1 MEPRNSRS
9 MKNITI
15 CVGETSTPILL
26 DRTDNELFRIRLDT
40 PDGGTLTSL
49 TMTLDAE
56 SARHAA
62 EVKLYYSGTDA
73 RNTPRER
80 LAPTDYIPDGRLEA
94 EPSYSQLLALDK
106 GARTVSFDVGKEL
119 FRGIN
124 YLWVSIRMKHN
135 TPLTHKLSAAISTI
149 TVDGAECTFETVG
162 RTGQPHRMAVGV
174 RHAGDDGAAAYR
186 IPGLVTTSR
195 GTLLAVYD
203 VRHNSSKEPPAAY
216 RHRAEPQH
224 RRRPHM
230 GAYASAAEFCRR
242 GHAPRGAERRGRP
255 LDTLRPHDTTC
266 MDRGG
271 VVSWHGLRHGVE
283 QLGTGDGSR
292 HDGTDAAL
300 DCDDDGKTWS
310 EPINITR
317 QVKRPE
323 WHFLLQG
330 PGRGITMS
338 DGTLVFPTQY
348 IDAERMPHSAIM
360 YSRDSGRTWHMH
372 LGPRANTTE
381 AQVAELPDGTLML
394 NMRDNRGGSRAVAVT
409 DDLGA
414 TWSEHISSRKAL
426 REPVCM
432 ASIISVPAGQNISG
446 RDILLF
452 SNPDSD
458 RARRDITIKISFD
471 DGCTWPA
478 ENQVLL
484 DGEDGWGIFMSY
496 DDRPANRRYSIRKQS
511 GSHHIPSHTARG
523 PAAPLMTTAPGSKD
537 PSAESILKRSAKAPD
552 NAWRPR

>member
-1 MEPRNSRS
+1 
-9 MKNITI
+9 
-15 CVGETSTPILL
+15 
-26 DRTDNELFRIRLDT
+26 
-40 PDGGTLTSL
+40 
-49 TMTLDAE
+49 MTLDAE

-62 EVKLYYSGTDA
+62 EVKLYYGGTDA

-203 VRHNSSKEPPAAY
+203 VRHNSSKDLQQHIDIGLSRSTDGGRTWERMRLPLSFADEGTLPAAQNGVGDPSILY
-216 RHRAEPQH
+216 DPTTQRAWIVAAWCH
-224 RRRPHM
+224 GM
-230 GAYASAAEFCRR
+230 GYGMAWNISAQ
-242 GHAPRGAERRGRP
+242 G
-255 LDTLRPHDTTC
+255 
-266 MDRGG
+266 MDRDMTG
-271 VVSWHGLRHGVE
+271 
-283 QLGTGDGSR
+283 QLVLAYS
-292 HDGTDAAL
+292 
-300 DCDDDGKTWS
+300 DDDGKTWS

-330 PGRGITMS
+330 PGRGITMR

-432 ASIISVPAGQNISG
+432 ASLISVPAGQNISG

-471 DGCTWPA
+471 GGCTWPA

-484 DGEDGWGIFMSY
+484 DGEDGWG
-496 DDRPANRRYSIRKQS
+496 YSCLTMIDPQTVGILYES
-511 GSHHIPSHTARG
+511 SQAHITFQAI
-523 PAAPLMTTAPGSKD
+523 PLED
-537 PSAESILKRSAKAPD
+537 LL
-552 NAWRPR
+552 PR

>member
-1 MEPRNSRS
+1 MTGTSHAAARHEGAAQLTQQ
-9 MKNITI
+9 KNITI

-26 DRTDNELFRIRLDT
+26 DRADNELFRIRLDT

-62 EVKLYYSGTDA
+62 EVKLYYGGTDA

-94 EPSYSQLLALDK
+94 EPSYSQLLAYDK

-203 VRHNSSKEPPAAY
+203 VRHNSSKDLQQHIDIGLSRSTDGGRTWERMRLPLSFADEGTLPAAQNGVGDPSILY
-216 RHRAEPQH
+216 DPTTQRAWIVAAWCH
-224 RRRPHM
+224 GM
-230 GAYASAAEFCRR
+230 GYGMAWNNSAQGMDPDMTGQLVLAYS
-242 GHAPRGAERRGRP
+242 
-255 LDTLRPHDTTC
+255 
-266 MDRGG
+266 
-271 VVSWHGLRHGVE
+271 
-283 QLGTGDGSR
+283 
-292 HDGTDAAL
+292 
-300 DCDDDGKTWS
+300 DDDGKTWS

-330 PGRGITMS
+330 PGRGITMR

-381 AQVAELPDGTLML
+381 AQVAELPDGRLML

-432 ASIISVPAGQNISG
+432 ASLISVPAEQNISG

-471 DGCTWPA
+471 GGCTWPA

-484 DGEDGWGIFMSY
+484 DGEDGWG
-496 DDRPANRRYSIRKQS
+496 YSCLTMIDPQTVGILYES
-511 GSHHIPSHTARG
+511 SQAHITFQAI
-523 PAAPLMTTAPGSKD
+523 PLED
-537 PSAESILKRSAKAPD
+537 LL
-552 NAWRPR
+552 PR